1 MYIGGG
7 FGCNPGAGRR
17 SAGLGSEGAARTESH
32 AVGVRAAIPVTLR
45 DSARIF
51 PWRDEGAI
59 CRGWGVHCGGEDRK
73 NLIDCSTLFSQL
85 I

>member
-1 MYIGGG
+1 ML
-7 FGCNPGAGRR
+7 GAGRR
-17 SAGLGSEGAARTESH
+17 SAGVGSEWTARAETH

-59 CRGWGVHCGGEDRK
+59 CRGRGVH
-73 NLIDCSTLFSQL
+73 
-85 I
+85 